1 MIAMTKRT
9 RTILFLVL
17 GAIFFSLAPLI
28 ILYSQGYRFSW
39 NEKQFSKVGAFYLS
53 IIPTRAEVLVNE
65 KSIGKTARVLG
76 TTLTKDLSPGV
87 YSVRVQKQGYHSWEK
102 RLEIF
107 PKQVTE
113 AKHITLLP
121 SNPAFIMLQDN
132 VEAIWFGPNKT
143 EALLRKSPP
152 AGGQNTWTLSLWD
165 IQKNA
170 EYPLLES
177 SRAQDEIWNIEWTLD
192 PDSFLLQIVSQEQQ
206 KSFVQT
212 INRKLLES
220 QKTAAESLQASSRLR
235 APITSRLDYVQ
246 TQTGITFPRNVVT
259 FFADNQQVLWLDQAG
274 TLWLKT
280 SNDTQPRRLNE
291 EPFSIETE
299 TPYNILAARNEFF
312 LQKRE
317 VLYMLNQ
324 ETRTF
329 EEFFAPFSEM
339 VLSPDAKK
347 LALSTGNEIWLY
359 FFQAEQEQPSRSKGE
374 KLFLTRFSE
383 DIKNLAWFNSYYLL
397 FARGDSI
404 IVSEIDNRDNLNTV
418 ELAKFSHPSLF
429 LQEDTK
435 TLLLHTENQI
445 LSSEKLLP

>member
-1 MIAMTKRT
+1 MTKRT

-113 AKHITLLP
+113 VKHITLLP
-121 SNPAFIMLQDN
+121 DNPAFVVLQDN
-132 VEAIWFGPNKT
+132 VEAIWFGPNNT
-143 EALLRKSPP
+143 EALLQKSNPK
-152 AGGQNTWTLSLWD
+152 NTWTLSLLN
-165 IQKNA
+165 IQENI
-170 EYPLLES
+170 EYPLYES
-177 SRAQDEIWNIEWTLD
+177 PRTQDEIWNIEWAQD
-192 PDSFLLQIVSQEQQ
+192 PDSFLLQIASQEQQ

-212 INRKLLES
+212 IHRKLLES

-235 APITSRLDYVQ
+235 APVTSRLDYVQ
-246 TQTGITFPRNVVT
+246 TQTGITFPKNVIT

-274 TLWLKT
+274 TLWQQT

-329 EEFFAPFSEM
+329 EEFFAPFHEM

-347 LALSTGNEIWLY
+347 LALSTGNEIWL
-359 FFQAEQEQPSRSKGE
+359 FFFEEESEQPRRQKGE
-374 KLFLTRFSE
+374 KLFLTRLSE
-383 DIKNLAWFNSYYLL
+383 DIENLGWFGAHYLM
-397 FARGDSI
+397 FVQGQTI
-404 IVSEIDNRDNLNTV
+404 MVSEIDNRDHLNMV
-418 ELAKFSHPSLF
+418 ELAKFPNPSF
-429 LQEDTK
+429 FWQEDTK
-435 TLLLHTENQI
+435 TLLLHTGNQI